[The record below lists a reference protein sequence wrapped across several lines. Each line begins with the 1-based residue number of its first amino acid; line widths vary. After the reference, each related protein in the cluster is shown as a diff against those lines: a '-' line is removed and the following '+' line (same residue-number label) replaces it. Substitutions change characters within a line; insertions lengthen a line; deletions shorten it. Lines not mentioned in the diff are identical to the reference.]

1 MNYLL
6 ALKPYLFMIPIYLV
20 WFIIFMLAI
29 IKFRSNTKVA
39 VITIIAII
47 LFAISAV
54 ISLVWNL
61 IQFSMYNNYAMLDT
75 IKLISTIVDIIDV
88 LLTTIGWSFIAGAIF
103 SERNK
108 I

>member
-1 MNYLL
+1 VNYLL
-6 ALKPYLFMIPIYLV
+6 ALKPYIFMIPVYLV
-20 WFIIFMLAI
+20 WFIILMLAI
-29 IKFRSNTKVA
+29 IKFKSNTKVA

-61 IQFSMYNNYAMLDT
+61 IQFSMYNNYAIVDS
-75 IKLISTIVDIIDV
+75 IKLISIIVDIIDV
-88 LLTTIGWSFIAGAIF
+88 LLNTIGWSFIAGAIF
-103 SERNK
+103 IEKNK